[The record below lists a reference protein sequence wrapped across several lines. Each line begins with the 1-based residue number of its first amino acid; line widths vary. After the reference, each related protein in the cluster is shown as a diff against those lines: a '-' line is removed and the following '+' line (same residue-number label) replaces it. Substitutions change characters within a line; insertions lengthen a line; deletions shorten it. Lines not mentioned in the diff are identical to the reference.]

1 MRNKNSSTHVTI
13 CSVTNLSSPGRSV
26 TSFGYFLVCAFPPSG
41 CVNLVF
47 ALWSLIDYRIRLFFH
62 VPTRACVRIFG
73 APPHNCPCRCL
84 LLRTRFEGKAYQARR
99 HASCVPAGAHLNRV
113 SEAQAG
119 FCESLSHLSSHMS
132 GTCWGRSHLEWIATV
147 GCASVAA
154 RCPRPINMHSSRFV
168 GSICRF

>member
-1 MRNKNSSTHVTI
+1 MTI
-13 CSVTNLSSPGRSV
+13 CSVTNLSSPGCSV

-119 FCESLSHLSSHMS
+119 FCLTYLR
-132 GTCWGRSHLEWIATV
+132 TCRGHV
-147 GCASVAA
+147 GVAA
-154 RCPRPINMHSSRFV
+154 IWNGSQLLDVRLLPRGVRGP
-168 GSICRF
+168 